1 MFRSFSLT
9 SRLTVFFTMA
19 AAAIVLGL
27 GVLFMVL
34 TERHFVD
41 LDRSSLQDKQH
52 LIEEILT
59 TANSTDDARWRLG
72 EALGNHHGLYA
83 IVASRQ
89 GETIFR
95 SNGFQ
100 PPASLWVA
108 HAAGA
113 QTAIQDWRD
122 KGQEFRSL
130 RFQANL
136 ADASSDIFDVLV
148 AIDTVH
154 HAHFMAQLRR
164 TLALYAVLAV
174 GVSGVLGWFA
184 AYKGLGP
191 LRAIKARASVVTGQQ
206 LSQRMSVEAVPI
218 EMADLARELNQMLDR
233 LQEDFR
239 RLSEFSSDLAH
250 ELRTPISNLLTQTQ
264 VALSA
269 KRDADTYRD
278 ILESNAEEFQRLAR
292 MVSDML
298 FLAKTE
304 RGVDLPNKELFSAAE
319 DAQALLEF
327 YEAVADEQG
336 VRLSLRGDGHISG
349 DRLMFRR
356 ALSNLLSNALQHTP
370 ARGTVQIEI
379 SETVEGT
386 LVVVENSGDPIDPTA
401 LPRLFDRFYRADPAR
416 AHPASEGAGLGL
428 PITRAVVQ
436 AHGGTVD
443 ARSQDGLTAFRM
455 LFPMRHVR
463 RGGAATTKF

>member
-1 MFRSFSLT
+1 MWRSVSLT
-9 SRLTVFFTMA
+9 SRLTAFFTLA
-19 AAAIVLGL
+19 AASLVLGM
-27 GVLFMVL
+27 GVLLMIL
-34 TERHFVD
+34 TDRHFVA
-41 LDRSSLQDKQH
+41 LDRMSLEDKQH
-52 LIEEILT
+52 LIEEIIT
-59 TANSTDDARWRLG
+59 TSNSMGDTQWRLG
-72 EALGNHHGLYA
+72 EALSNHHDLYVTVEA
-83 IVASRQ
+83 GR
-89 GETIFR
+89 GEKIFR
-95 SNGFQ
+95 SKGFQ
-100 PPASLWVA
+100 PPKPLSSEIESISRQGLMEWLDD
-108 HAAGA
+108 G
-113 QTAIQDWRD
+113 R
-122 KGQEFRSL
+122 EFRGL
-130 RFQANL
+130 IFQA
-136 ADASSDIFDVLV
+136 SSAYATSSRMTILV
-148 AIDTVH
+148 AIDTAH
-154 HAHFMAQLRR
+154 HAKFMTKLQR
-164 TLALYAVLAV
+164 TLAFCAGLAV
-174 GVSGVLGWFA
+174 VVSGLLGWLA
-184 AYKGLGP
+184 AYTGLSP
-191 LRAIKARASVVTGQQ
+191 LRAMKSKASAVTAQRLG
-206 LSQRMSVEAVPI
+206 QRMPVEAVPV
-218 EMADLARELNQMLDR
+218 EMADLAEELNRMFDR
-233 LQEDFR
+233 LQDDFQ

-264 VALSA
+264 VALST

-336 VRLSLRGDGHISG
+336 VQLSLRGDGHISG

-386 LVVVENSGDPIDPTA
+386 LVTVENSGDAIDPRA

-416 AHPASEGAGLGL
+416 THPASEGAGLGL

-455 LFPMRHVR
+455 LFPMRRVR